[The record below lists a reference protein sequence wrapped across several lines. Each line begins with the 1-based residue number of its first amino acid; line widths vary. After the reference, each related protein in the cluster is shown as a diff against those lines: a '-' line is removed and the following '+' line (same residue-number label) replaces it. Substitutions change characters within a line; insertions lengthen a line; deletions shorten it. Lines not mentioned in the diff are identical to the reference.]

1 MKTRREKS
9 YLENARAV
17 EDAAHAAARM
27 AAAEA
32 VLVAAG
38 DKGDESDDTAT

>member
-17 EDAAHAAARM
+17 EDAAARM